1 MRHRQKYASP
11 RKPPCFSGSYE
22 EGPNVRKFCPECRQI
37 TTKRHLCNPLC
48 RRCETYYFPGSSP
61 CDTFC
66 GSYPCCGCCDETRT
80 TTVAANMA
88 LPSLDS
94 NKQQRDQIQFPDL
107 LTIIH
112 QLIDF
117 MFSENK
123 LQLDL
128 RQGIYRSVITAVG
141 GSEAFAN
148 IIYNTIDP
156 DIRALKNQLIT
167 AEI

>member
-1 MRHRQKYASP
+1 
-11 RKPPCFSGSYE
+11 
-22 EGPNVRKFCPECRQI
+22 
-37 TTKRHLCNPLC
+37 
-48 RRCETYYFPGSSP
+48 
-61 CDTFC
+61 
-66 GSYPCCGCCDETRT
+66 
-80 TTVAANMA
+80 
-88 LPSLDS
+88 
-94 NKQQRDQIQFPDL
+94 
-107 LTIIH
+107 
-112 QLIDF
+112 

-167 AEI
+167 AEMYAKRFFPVVFHC